1 MQIVR
6 DWTFQV
12 KDGLEETLRG
22 GRKSLT
28 RRKINLPEDR
38 YVEMLY
44 EQGDVSSV
52 SAHLSFLFETVD
64 KWPATSIRIWYST
77 SQNKEKKQSWDF
89 FSLVLTGC

>member
-1 MQIVR
+1 VCGFGGDATVQISSGYNYHIPNIMQIVR

-64 KWPATSIRIWYST
+64 KWPATSIRI
-77 SQNKEKKQSWDF
+77 
-89 FSLVLTGC
+89 